1 MRPKRSDSLTA
12 LFALP
17 HPEFR
22 QFSHGL
28 DVFSQSPLSRVPPVQ
43 RAELEGQQKVEGGL
57 SLNE

>member
-28 DVFSQSPLSRVPPVQ
+28 HKLRTAAGFLELRGERLDAPSQVSRQPS
-43 RAELEGQQKVEGGL
+43 G
-57 SLNE
+57 